1 MSKAKRNINP
11 ARNISISL
19 PQRLIEDVEDE
30 IQRTT
35 ITRSEWIKIAI
46 QNRFNAPQSLEDR
59 KMFHIILELIH
70 RSTNTDR
77 EQFLLDELWLRMYP
91 DIGGL
96 PPESR
101 NGIILPPASENTSSL
116 EA

>member
-59 KMFHIILELIH
+59 KMFHIIMELLH
-70 RSTNTDR
+70 RNSNTDR

-91 DIGGL
+91 EQKML

-101 NGIILPPASENTSSL
+101 NGITLPPASENTSSL